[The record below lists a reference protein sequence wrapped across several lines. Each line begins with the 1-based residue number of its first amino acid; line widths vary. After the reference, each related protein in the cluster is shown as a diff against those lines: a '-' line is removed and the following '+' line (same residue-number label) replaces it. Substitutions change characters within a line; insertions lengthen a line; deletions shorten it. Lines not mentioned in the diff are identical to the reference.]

1 MATFVRAQSFLRD
14 ISTDRLGGFGNG
26 FSAALLLATALSSA
40 TVTVARAEDADADAD
55 SKLEEVVVTG
65 LKDKRAA
72 GGTKTDTPLIEIP
85 QSISVISAEQMDLRG
100 ALTVSD
106 ILLYTAGVRSEAF
119 GLDSRVDSYNVR
131 GATPAQYLDGMRMI
145 YGSYNTARVDP
156 YALDRVEVLRG
167 PSSVLYGQGTI
178 GGLVNLASK
187 RPTFEARNEVT
198 ASYGTHNRAQVQG
211 DVTGLLNAEGTFAY
225 RIVGSFRNADTQVDN
240 VNDDRWFIAPS
251 ISYRPSSD
259 TEFTLSVHHQRD
271 DMGLTGQFFPLIGTL
286 DVSKYVTIY
295 NAANPNGI
303 KPLANNV
310 NGLIPYNTYVGEP
323 DFDNYNSR
331 QTNVTTSVNHKFN
344 DWLQFRHNAR
354 FSDSFVVYK
363 SIYTN
368 FSGLGVKTPYYTS
381 QAAVNAATATA
392 VPGSAPVTYTGP
404 DRIAPRTFYTSYPK
418 VRNYAT
424 DNSVQADFATGALA
438 HTLLAGFDAQDY
450 TQDQTQ
456 DTGVAAPVDIFA
468 PRVFNSAAN
477 RTYRYTA
484 FNVQLATV
492 KQNQMGVYAQDQISY
507 GGLDLILGLR
517 RDWAESKSITPAG
530 VVTEK
535 DDSKT
540 TMRAG
545 LVYNIGGI
553 APYVSYAESFLPV
566 AGANLAGEPF
576 KPQVGE
582 QIEAGVK
589 WQPNPAVLVTA
600 AYFDIKDT
608 NRLTLSPTNPN
619 DRVQTGEVS
628 SEGFELEAQANLF
641 EFYNLSASYAY
652 TDAYISDSNNRNEI
666 GKPFSSVAK
675 HVFTSFLTRKFIVN
689 GDDVFTIGAGLRY
702 TGRSVD
708 RTAPL
713 PTAAAPNPEII
724 RVVTPAILL
733 GDMIA
738 SYEWDEAWRVQVN
751 ANNITDEKYP
761 SACLSR
767 GDCFLGQRRTVIA
780 SVRHRF

>member
-1 MATFVRAQSFLRD
+1 MATSVRAQSILREN
-14 ISTDRLGGFGNG
+14 SMSVVSGRF
-26 FSAALLLATALSSA
+26 AATLLLATALSSGA
-40 TVTVARAEDADADAD
+40 VTAAYADDADAE
-55 SKLEEVVVTG
+55 SKTKLEEVIVTG
-65 LKDKRAA
+65 LKDKNAA
-72 GGTKTDTPLIEIP
+72 GGTKTETPLIEIP
-85 QSISVISAEQMDLRG
+85 QSISVISADQIDLRG

-106 ILLYTAGVRSEAF
+106 VLLYTAGVRSEAF

-187 RPTFEARNEVT
+187 RPTFDTRKEVV
-198 ASYGTHNRAQVQG
+198 ASYGTHDRAQIQG
-211 DVTGLLNAEGTFAY
+211 DATGLLNEEGTLAY
-225 RIVGSFRNADTQVDN
+225 RIVGGFRNADTQVDH

-259 TEFTLSVHHQRD
+259 TEIALMVHHQRD
-271 DMGLTGQFFPLIGTL
+271 DMGLTGQFLPLIGTL
-286 DVSKYVTIY
+286 DVSKYVTVY

-303 KPLANNV
+303 KPLTNNV
-310 NGLIPYNTYVGEP
+310 NGVLPHSTYVGET

-331 QTNVTTSVNHKFN
+331 QTNATLSASHRFN
-344 DWLQFRHNAR
+344 DWLQFRHNSR

-392 VPGSAPVTYTGP
+392 VPGSTPVTYTGP
-404 DRIAPRTFYTSYPK
+404 DRIAPRTFYTSYPE

-424 DNSVQADFATGALA
+424 DSSLQADFATGVLS
-438 HTLLAGFDAQDY
+438 HKVLAGIDAQDY
-450 TQDQTQ
+450 TQEQTQ
-456 DTGVAAPVDIFA
+456 DTGVATPIDLFA
-468 PRVFNSAAN
+468 PRTFNSAAN
-477 RTYRYTA
+477 PTYRYTA
-484 FNVQLATV
+484 LNVQLATV
-492 KQNQMGVYAQDQISY
+492 KQNQTGIYAQDQISY
-507 GGLDLILGLR
+507 EGLDLILGVR

-530 VVTEK
+530 IVTEK
-535 DDSKT
+535 DDSAT
-540 TMRAG
+540 TFRVGMT
-545 LVYNIGGI
+545 YNFEGI

-566 AGANLAGEPF
+566 AGGNLAGVPF
-576 KPQVGE
+576 DPQAGE

-589 WQPNPAVLVTA
+589 WQPNQSVLVTA

-608 NRLTLSPTNPN
+608 NRLTVSPTNPN

-628 SEGFELEAQANLF
+628 SEGFEFEAQANFL
-641 EFYNLSASYAY
+641 EFYNISASYAY
-652 TDAYISDSNNRNEI
+652 TDAFISKSNNRNEI
-666 GKPFSSVAK
+666 GKPFSAVAK
-675 HVFTSFLTRKFIVN
+675 HVATTFLTRKFLIN
-689 GDDVFTIGAGLRY
+689 GDDVVTVGAGLRY

-708 RTAPL
+708 RTAPV
-713 PTAAAPNPEII
+713 PTAAVPNPEII
-724 RVVTPAILL
+724 RVVTPAITV
-733 GDMIA
+733 GDVIV
-738 SYEWDEAWRVQVN
+738 SYEWDDAWRFQVN
-751 ANNITDEKYP
+751 ANNITDEKFA

-767 GDCFLGQRRTVIA
+767 GDCFLGQRRTVVGSI
-780 SVRHRF
+780 RHRF

>member
-1 MATFVRAQSFLRD
+1 MSGVSIRAL
-14 ISTDRLGGFGNG
+14 
-26 FSAALLLATALSSA
+26 ALATAVSSVTWA
-40 TVTVARAEDADADAD
+40 TAVQAEEAAADAD
-55 SKLEEVVVTG
+55 LEQVVVTG
-65 LKDKRAA
+65 LKDKNAA

-85 QSISVISAEQMDLRG
+85 QSISVISAEQIDLRG

-106 ILLYTAGVRSEAF
+106 VLLYTAGVRSEAF

-187 RPTFEARNEVT
+187 RPTFDTRSEVGI
-198 ASYGTHNRAQVQG
+198 SYGTFDRVQAQA
-211 DVTGLLNAEGTFAY
+211 DTSGLLNAEGTWAY
-225 RIVGSFRNADTQVDN
+225 RVVGSVRKANTQVDY

-251 ISYRPSSD
+251 ISYRPSTD

-271 DMGLTGQFFPLIGTL
+271 DMGLTGQFYPLIGTL
-286 DVSKYVTIY
+286 DVSKYVTVY

-310 NGLIPYNTYVGEP
+310 NGIIPYDTYVGEP
-323 DFDNYNSR
+323 EFDNYNSR
-331 QTNVTTSVNHKFN
+331 QTNVTTAVTHKFN
-344 DWLQFRHNAR
+344 DRLQFRHNAR
-354 FSDSFVVYK
+354 FADSFVIYK

-368 FSGLGVKTPYYTS
+368 FSANGVKTPWLTS
-381 QAAVNAATATA
+381 QAAVNAATPAGL
-392 VPGSAPVTYTGP
+392 VAPVYAGP
-404 DRIAPRTFYTSYPK
+404 DRMIQRTFYTSYPK

-424 DNSVQADFATGALA
+424 DNSVQADFATGILE
-438 HTLLAGFDAQDY
+438 HTLLAGIDGQDY

-456 DTGVAAPVDIFA
+456 DVGVAAPVDVFG
-468 PRVFNSAAN
+468 PRAFGN
-477 RTYRYTA
+477 YRVTSPD
-484 FNVQLATV
+484 VRLATV
-492 KQNQMGVYAQDQISY
+492 KQTQLGVYAQDQIRI
-507 GGLDLILGLR
+507 GDLDVILGLR
-517 RDWAESKSITPAG
+517 RDWAESKSVSPVN

-545 LVYNIGGI
+545 LVYNIDGI

-566 AGANLAGEPF
+566 AGGNLAGVPW

-589 WQPNPAVLVTA
+589 WQPNPSVLVTA

-608 NRLTLSPTNPN
+608 NRLTPHPTIANE
-619 DRVQTGEVS
+619 RVQTGEVS
-628 SEGFELEAQANLF
+628 SEGFEFEAQANVL
-641 EFYNLSASYAY
+641 EFYNISGSYAY
-652 TDAYISDSNNRNEI
+652 TDAFISDSNNRNEI

-675 HVFTSFLTRKFIVN
+675 HVATAFLTRKFYVE
-689 GDDVFTIGAGLRY
+689 GDGVITIGAGIRY

-708 RTAPL
+708 RTAPV
-713 PTAAAPNPEII
+713 PTAANPNPEII
-724 RVVTPAILL
+724 RVVTPANTL
-733 GDMIA
+733 GDLIA
-738 SYEWDEAWRVQVN
+738 SYEWDDWRVQVN
-751 ANNITDEKYP
+751 ANNITDEKFP
-761 SACLSR
+761 SSCLSR
-767 GDCFLGQRRTVIA
+767 GDCFLGQRRTIIG

>member
-1 MATFVRAQSFLRD
+1 MADFVRVQRVLCDF
-14 ISTDRLGGFGNG
+14 STGRFA
-26 FSAALLLATALSSA
+26 SVLLLATAL
-40 TVTVARAEDADADAD
+40 TTVAYTGVRAGDAETDAD
-55 SKLEEVVVTG
+55 LEQVVVTG
-65 LKDKRAA
+65 LKDKNAA
-72 GGTKTDTPLIEIP
+72 AGTKTDTPLIEIP
-85 QSISVISAEQMDLRG
+85 QSISVISAEQIETRG

-187 RPTFEARNEVT
+187 RPTFDTRNEVA
-198 ASYGTHNRAQVQG
+198 ASYGTHNRVQIQG
-211 DVTGLLNAEGTFAY
+211 DISGLLNSDGTLAY
-225 RIVGSFRNADTQVDN
+225 RVVGMVRNSDTQVDH

-259 TEFTLSVHHQRD
+259 TELTLSVHHQRD
-271 DMGLTGQFFPLIGTL
+271 DMGLTGQFYPLIGTL
-286 DVSKYVTIY
+286 DVAKYVTIY
-295 NAANPNGI
+295 NAANPNGT
-303 KPLANNV
+303 KPLLNNV
-310 NGLIPYNTYVGEP
+310 NGMIPYDTYVGET

-331 QTNVTTSVNHKFN
+331 QTNVTTSASHKFN

-354 FSDSFVVYK
+354 FSDSFVIYK

-368 FSGLGVKTPYYTS
+368 FSGLGVKTPFYTS
-381 QAAVNAATATA
+381 QAAVNAATNTA
-392 VPGSAPVTYTGP
+392 VPGSTPVTYTGP
-404 DRIAPRTFYTSYPK
+404 DRIAPRTFYTNYPE

-424 DNSVQADFATGALA
+424 DNSVQADFATGVLT
-438 HTLLAGFDAQDY
+438 HTLLVGIDAQDY
-450 TQDQTQ
+450 TQEQTR
-456 DTGVAAPVDIFA
+456 DTGVATPVDVFA

-477 RTYRYTA
+477 PTYRYTA
-484 FNVQLATV
+484 LNVPLATT
-492 KQNQMGVYAQDQISY
+492 KQNQMGIYAQDQISY
-507 GGLDLILGLR
+507 GDLDVILGLR
-517 RDWAESKSITPAG
+517 RDWAESKSISPTN
-530 VVTEK
+530 VLTKKK
-535 DDSKT
+535 DSAT

-545 LVYNIGGI
+545 VVYNFNGL

-566 AGANLAGEPF
+566 AGSNLAGVPF
-576 KPQVGE
+576 DPQVGE

-608 NRLTLSPTNPN
+608 NRLTLSPTDPN

-628 SEGFELEAQANLF
+628 SKGFEFEAQANFL
-641 EFYNLSASYAY
+641 EFYNVSASYAY
-652 TDAYISDSNNRNEI
+652 TDVYISKSNNRNEV
-666 GKPFSSVAK
+666 GKPFGSVAK
-675 HVFTSFLTRKFIVN
+675 NVASAFLSRKFLVDGGGVI
-689 GDDVFTIGAGLRY
+689 TIGAGIRY

-713 PTAAAPNPEII
+713 PTTANPNPEIL
-724 RVVTPAILL
+724 RVVTPANTV
-733 GDMIA
+733 GDLVA
-738 SYEWDEAWRVQVN
+738 SYAWDAWRVQIN
-751 ANNITDEKYP
+751 ANNITNEAFP
-761 SACLSR
+761 STCLSR
-767 GDCFLGQRRTVIA
+767 GDCFLGQRRSIIG